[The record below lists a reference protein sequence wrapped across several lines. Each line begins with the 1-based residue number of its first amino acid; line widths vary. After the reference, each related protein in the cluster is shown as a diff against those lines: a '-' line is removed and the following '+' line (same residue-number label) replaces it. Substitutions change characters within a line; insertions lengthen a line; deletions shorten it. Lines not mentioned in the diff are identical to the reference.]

1 MTQQTFLRWA
11 KDKGYRVG
19 FADIGLLDF
28 VKKKLGRRK
37 AEGEFAP
44 GFFEENLDIFHTP
57 DERALPRVKSILIVA
72 VPAPAH
78 ILTFES
84 DDKSMET
91 VLPPTYVRYRP
102 LFGQVKDEI
111 RNEVLDGKP
120 GIEILEA
127 PLKSLAVVS
136 GLSLYG
142 RNNIT
147 YIAEIGSYY
156 QLAGYVLDYP
166 FEGDLCPAAPAAS
179 VERKLALCRTCTACL
194 KSCPTGAIAE
204 DRFLLH
210 AERCYTLHSE
220 SPRPFPENMNPPSPD
235 CLIGC
240 MKCQEVCPANKGR
253 LKKVQASVSF
263 TAEETAALVKEG
275 TIRNVRL
282 EKSIQSKI
290 EALGLS
296 ERVSLYRRNLRRLI
310 KIRSRR

>member
-28 VKKKLGRRK
+28 VKKKLERRK

-44 GFFEENLDIFHTP
+44 GFFEENLDIFHSP
-57 DERALPRVKSILIVA
+57 DERALPRLKSILIVA

-84 DDKSMET
+84 DGKSVEAI
-91 VLPPTYVRYRP
+91 LPPTYVRYRP
-102 LFGQVKDEI
+102 LFKQVRDEI
-111 RNEVLDGKP
+111 RNEVLDGRP

-156 QLAGYVLDYP
+156 QLAGYVLDSP
-166 FEGDLCPAAPAAS
+166 VEGDLFPAA
-179 VERKLALCRTCTACL
+179 VERKLELCRTCTACL
-194 KSCPTGAIAE
+194 KACPTGAIAE

-220 SPRPFPENMNPPSPD
+220 SPRPFPVNMNPPSPD
-235 CLIGC
+235 CLLGC

-253 LKKVQASVSF
+253 LKKVQAPVSF
-263 TAEETAALVKEG
+263 TAEETAALVRDG

-282 EKSIQSKI
+282 DKSIESKI
-290 EALGLS
+290 ETLGLS
-296 ERVSLYRRNLRRLI
+296 ERVSLYRRNLRRLL
-310 KIRSRR
+310 KIRSRI